1 LKRIIRYLA
10 GTSESGLRYGPPGGV
25 TGELVGYAD
34 AAYGDCLNTRKST
47 SGFIYFIWN
56 GPISW
61 SSKRQM
67 GVTTSTAEAEY
78 VGECHAAKE
87 ATFLVQALR
96 EKGYESSDTKPVTLL
111 ADNQAA
117 IKMASNPINHP
128 RSKHID
134 VSYRYVRWKAAEL
147 KEIELLY
154 ISTDEMHDE
163 ARAYGG

>member
-1 LKRIIRYLA
+1 MVTVWIPGNLPQGLSISSGMDQLA
-10 GTSESGLRYGPPGGV
+10 G
-25 TGELVGYAD
+25 
-34 AAYGDCLNTRKST
+34 
-47 SGFIYFIWN
+47 
-56 GPISW
+56 
-61 SSKRQM
+61 Q
-67 GVTTSTAEAEY
+67 VTTSTAEAEY

-134 VSYRYVRWKAAEL
+134 VSYRYVRWKVAEL